1 VLLRPGDQAPD
12 FDVVDH
18 NRRAVRLAD
27 FRGKKTV
34 VLYFYPKD
42 FTSICTAESCGFR
55 DMYQN
60 LAGANVEVVGVSL
73 DSNDAHRR
81 FAKQYDLPFSL
92 ISDRDKGLTRRY
104 GALSTIRSLLGLA
117 KRLTYVI
124 GADGRIAGVFEG
136 ELSAKPH
143 LEGVKTL
150 VAGLNAKRA

>member
-1 VLLRPGDQAPD
+1 MLLRPGDQAPD

-18 NRRAVRLAD
+18 NRRSVRLAD

-55 DMYQN
+55 DMYQA
-60 LAGANVEVVGVSL
+60 LAGAGVEVVGVSL
-73 DSNDAHRR
+73 DSVDAHRR

-92 ISDRDKGLTRRY
+92 VSDRDKDLTRRY
-104 GALSTIRSLLGLA
+104 GALSTIRSFLGLA

-124 GADGRIAGVFEG
+124 GVDGRIAGVFEG

-143 LEGVKTL
+143 LDGVRSLVTTL
-150 VAGLNAKRA
+150 TGKRA